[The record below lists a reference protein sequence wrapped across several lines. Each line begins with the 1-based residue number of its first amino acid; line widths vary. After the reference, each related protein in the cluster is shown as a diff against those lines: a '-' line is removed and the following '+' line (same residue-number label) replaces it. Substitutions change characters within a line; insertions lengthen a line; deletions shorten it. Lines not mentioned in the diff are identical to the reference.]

1 MSGDYTA
8 KTNLYDVRRSVYYCP
23 KLGGKKTQ
31 QTSHDTDLE
40 YIWIQA
46 V

>member
-23 KLGGKKTQ
+23 KLGEKTQ

>member
-23 KLGGKKTQ
+23 KLGEKNPTNI
-31 QTSHDTDLE
+31 S
-40 YIWIQA
+40 
-46 V
+46 

>member
-23 KLGGKKTQ
+23 KLGEKKPNKHLMILT
-31 QTSHDTDLE
+31 
-40 YIWIQA
+40 
-46 V
+46 